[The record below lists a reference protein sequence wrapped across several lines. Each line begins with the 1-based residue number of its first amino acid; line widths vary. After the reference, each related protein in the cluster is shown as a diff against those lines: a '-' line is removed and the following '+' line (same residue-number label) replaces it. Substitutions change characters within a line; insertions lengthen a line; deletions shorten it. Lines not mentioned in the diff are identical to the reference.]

1 MRPALAARAA
11 RARRMGDSPKRAE
24 DVPADERSDHANK
37 YDDLEVG
44 EHLSI
49 NERDVVADN
58 VIIKS
63 ITRVRALAQQRRLCA
78 N

>member
-1 MRPALAARAA
+1 MD
-11 RARRMGDSPKRAE
+11 DSPKRAE

-44 EHLSI
+44 EHLAI